1 MVRLVYD
8 SPWGSSSLF
17 VKSWLS
23 WALGYGGL
31 CYAAQ
36 KVGNTLGRKISL
48 YAVSFIG
55 SFEKPSLCLVLPW
68 VRLSC
73 FQVTRNILSFIHW
86 GFHFWVHIWISK
98 SYVCILNVPFSN
110 SMLLFHG
117 HNAFLSFEDI
127 IKTSFPVIVS
137 LSLFF
142 PVCLFWPQSSIR
154 KNVLKYL
161 VITFLIHLFIG
172 CTGSSWLHMGFL

>member
-17 VKSWLS
+17 VKSGLS

-31 CYAAQ
+31 CHEAQ
-36 KVGNTLGRKISL
+36 KVGHTLGRKVSL

-55 SFEKPSLCLVLPW
+55 SFEKPSLCSVLPW

-98 SYVCILNVPFSN
+98 SYVCLLNVPFSN

-117 HNAFLSFEDI
+117 MLSYPLKILLRQVFL
-127 IKTSFPVIVS
+127 S
-137 LSLFF
+137 LSLSFF
-142 PVCLFWPQSSIR
+142 PRVF
-154 KNVLKYL
+154 VLASVFHTKKCYQ
-161 VITFLIHLFIG
+161 ISGNDFSNSCI
-172 CTGSSWLHMGFL
+172 CWLHWALMAARGLQNI

>member
-17 VKSWLS
+17 VKSGLS

-31 CYAAQ
+31 CHEAQ
-36 KVGNTLGRKISL
+36 KVGHTLGRKVSL

-55 SFEKPSLCLVLPW
+55 SFEKPSLCSVLPW

-98 SYVCILNVPFSN
+98 SYVCLLNVPFSN

-117 HNAFLSFEDI
+117 MLSYPLKILLRQVFL
-127 IKTSFPVIVS
+127 S
-137 LSLFF
+137 LSLSFF
-142 PVCLFWPQSSIR
+142 PVCLFWPQSSIQ
-154 KNVLKYL
+154 KNVIKYL
-161 VITFLIHLFIG
+161 VMTFLIHVSVG
-172 CTGSSWLHMGFL
+172 CTGPSWLHVGFL